1 MKQVTFIHG
10 NLLPKI
16 LEPLRKMIQ
25 PAVLPD
31 TPTGLPKQKT
41 RRINL
46 TLQMKGS
53 IWIGRRYPVVLNLV
67 HVYLSFVMLQQLLT
81 DWRKVCVNTGS
92 NVRMAV
98 ACMENFISEADQ
110 FV

>member
-53 IWIGRRYPVVLNLV
+53 IWIGRRYPVVLNLS
-67 HVYLSFVMLQQLLT
+67 LFRDAAAAS
-81 DWRKVCVNTGS
+81 D
-92 NVRMAV
+92 
-98 ACMENFISEADQ
+98 
-110 FV
+110 